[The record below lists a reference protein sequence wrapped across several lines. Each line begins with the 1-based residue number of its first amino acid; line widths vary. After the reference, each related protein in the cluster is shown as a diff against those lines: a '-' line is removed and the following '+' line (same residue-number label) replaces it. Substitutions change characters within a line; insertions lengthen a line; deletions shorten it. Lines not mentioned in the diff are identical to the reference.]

1 MKAGFGSTTIWNSF
15 FAIDATEGVEN
26 LLLPYVECSVF
37 VKLKGSFTCSRW
49 LAGVTSRTVSCV
61 DHHTS
66 SACQHPLH
74 TAERRRPHS
83 YKTLSACSRASSHKV
98 SMKTRAKRGCCGQGR
113 GDGGGQRRGKGR
125 AVRGVEGV
133 HVGESSRWRWVSEGA
148 SNRGRV
154 LREYSR
160 GCVH

>member
-1 MKAGFGSTTIWNSF
+1 MSLKVLI
-15 FAIDATEGVEN
+15 
-26 LLLPYVECSVF
+26 L
-37 VKLKGSFTCSRW
+37 VKLKENFTCSRW
-49 LAGVTSRTVSCV
+49 FAGVTSRAVSCM

-74 TAERRRPHS
+74 SAERRGSHG
-83 YKTLSACSRASSHKV
+83 YKTLSACSGAASYKV
-98 SMKTRAKRGCCGQGR
+98 TVKARTERGCCGQGR

-133 HVGESSRWRWVSEGA
+133 HVGESSCWRWVSKRA

-154 LREYSR
+154 FREYSSGR
-160 GCVH
+160 VHLSICDDPQSRNWMLMV